1 MTVEFDE
8 FSQDDHSDDELLP
21 APVSHR
27 RRWITIACAGVVAA
41 MLAGGAVAVA
51 DSSTTTSGKTAAGS
65 SSSPTANPSGAPS
78 GPGRPGRPDN
88 RGNGAPYLPKS
99 MKPLLAGTVK
109 SVSGDTIVITD
120 FQGFSRTVITSSKTV
135 YKNGLTAAPK
145 VGTRIA
151 AQGTVDANGTS
162 LDATLI
168 TSWAANGGARG
179 GHPPFGH
186 FGGPGPRPNSF
197 PSGSRPSGFPTGHYP
212 APKSPTA
219 PKPPAPPTGGP
230 TS

>member
-8 FSQDDHSDDELLP
+8 SSRDEHPDDELLP
-21 APVSHR
+21 GPGSHR
-27 RRWITIACAGVVAA
+27 RRWITIACAAVVAA

-51 DSSTTTSGKTAAGS
+51 DSSTTTTGKTAAGS
-65 SSSPTANPSGAPS
+65 SSAPTANSSGAPS
-78 GPGRPGRPDN
+78 APSGHPGRPEN
-88 RGNGAPYLPKS
+88 RGNGAPLLPKS

-120 FQGFSRTVITSSKTV
+120 FQGFSRTIVTSSKTV
-135 YKNGLTAAPK
+135 YKNGLTSAPK
-145 VGTRIA
+145 VGSRIA

-168 TSWAANGGARG
+168 TSWPANGGARG

-186 FGGPGPRPNSF
+186 FGGPGPRPTSF
-197 PSGSRPSGFPTGHYP
+197 PSGVRPSGFPTGRYP
-212 APKSPTA
+212 A
-219 PKPPAPPTGGP
+219 PKPPAPPTSGS